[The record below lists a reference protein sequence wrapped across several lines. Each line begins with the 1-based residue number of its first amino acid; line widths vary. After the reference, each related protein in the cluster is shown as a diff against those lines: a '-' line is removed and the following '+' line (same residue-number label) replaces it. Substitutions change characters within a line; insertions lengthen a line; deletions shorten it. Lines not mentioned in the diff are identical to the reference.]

1 MTVVTQSRDPGLM
14 SRMHFGR
21 WVVLGVT
28 MGGAMIACGPKID
41 GGDAKNGGTKDST
54 EMFLDQTDPGR
65 VRLSMITRET
75 APLTVDWSFQ
85 YRKQLEARLKRGT
98 VLVRFTNEKLEFLPE
113 CKAPGKYEYVGV
125 TPGREFVHAYSNAE
139 LQANFPFSAVSLGGR
154 LKKDK
159 HLTAD
164 LRIVGLASLDKPM
177 IKRADLDGEPCREAT
192 HYVVEVMHGGFAFGA
207 ANALAAA
214 AKAGILG
221 VGAQGA
227 TENNDD
233 SVTQDGVLGECDQA
247 SANSTSPPGRCAG
260 IIRIRIVP
268 LEKTA
273 GGQPTCGDG
282 TLWNGS
288 ACVSEQRLGV
298 TPVSAKGK
306 TEPVP
311 MVKVEPNEAPAV
323 PPPPT
328 PATPVAQGAKTGSP
342 GEPKGFACDPAKG
355 PAECWKQ
362 CKGGNAD
369 SCAWTGKFFE
379 FGKDVPK
386 KDVGLA
392 EKLYVVSCN
401 ARSTMG
407 CGWLSELMIG
417 QNRFRDAVGVATKGC
432 DAGDAVGCMHLG
444 YLLYR
449 GQGVPQDRKKAYELN
464 SRACKLREFNACNN
478 AGVALFFQTGGVPAE
493 PVKACEMF
501 KQACDATQES
511 GCVNLAMCTENG
523 VGQPADLKKAVEIY
537 ATQCAD
543 KGSPVACIW
552 AGLLVEKNKPELAL
566 KLYQNACDNTASVGT
581 CVSTSELMTA
591 LPGKYDLEGI
601 DRRAC
606 EGGEQKALGCY
617 NAALVYERGIGVPKQ
632 LPRATMLLER
642 ACKGGV
648 KKACRPAGFLPP

>member
-1 MTVVTQSRDPGLM
+1 MLSIAGTT
-14 SRMHFGR
+14 
-21 WVVLGVT
+21 
-28 MGGAMIACGPKID
+28 IACGPKID
-41 GGDAKNGGTKDST
+41 GGDAKNGGNKEST
-54 EMFLDQTDPGR
+54 EMFLDQTDPSR

-98 VLVRFTNEKLEFLPE
+98 VLVRFTNERLEFLPE

-164 LRIVGLASLDKPM
+164 LRVVGLASLDKAI
-177 IKRADLDGEPCREAT
+177 IKRADLDGEPCRDAT
-192 HYVVEVMHGGFAFGA
+192 HYVVEVMHGGFTFGA
-207 ANALAAA
+207 AHALAAA
-214 AKAGILG
+214 AKAGVLG
-221 VGAQGA
+221 VGAQGSG
-227 TENNDD
+227 ENTDD

-268 LEKTA
+268 LETRA

-298 TPVSAKGK
+298 TPAVAKTNAK
-306 TEPVP
+306 AEPVP
-311 MVKVEPNEAPAV
+311 MVKVEPP
-323 PPPPT
+323 
-328 PATPVAQGAKTGSP
+328 PATPPPAPAQPAQKTG
-342 GEPKGFACDPAKG
+342 EAKGFACDPKDG

-379 FGKDVPK
+379 LGKDVPK
-386 KDVGLA
+386 KDIALA
-392 EKLYVVSCN
+392 EKLYNVSCE

-417 QNRFRDAVGVATKGC
+417 QNRFREGAAIATKGC
-432 DAGDAVGCMHLG
+432 DAGDAIGCMHLG

-464 SRACKLREFNACNN
+464 TRACKLREWNACNN

-493 PVKACEMF
+493 PERACGMF
-501 KQACDATQES
+501 KQACDATGDS
-511 GCVNLAMCTENG
+511 GCVNTAMCLENG
-523 VGQPADLKKAVEIY
+523 VGQAADLKKAIELY
-537 ATQCAD
+537 ATACAD

-552 AGLLVEKNKPELAL
+552 AGLLVEKSKPELAL
-566 KLYQNACDNTASVGT
+566 KLFQNACDNTTAVGT

-601 DRRAC
+601 DRRSC
-606 EGGEQKALGCY
+606 EGGEQRALGCY
-617 NAALVYERGIGVPKQ
+617 NAALMYERGIGGTPRQ
-632 LPRATMLLER
+632 LPRATMLLGQ
-642 ACKGGV
+642 ACKGGL

>member
-1 MTVVTQSRDPGLM
+1 
-14 SRMHFGR
+14 MHFGA
-21 WVVLGVT
+21 WISLAVAV
-28 MGGAMIACGPKID
+28 AACGPKID
-41 GGDAKNGGTKDST
+41 GGDAKNNGAKDST
-54 EMFLDQTDPGR
+54 EMFLDQTDPSR

-164 LRIVGLASLDKPM
+164 LRVVGLASLDKPM

-221 VGAQGA
+221 VGAQGSS
-227 TENNDD
+227 ENSDD
-233 SVTQDGVLGECDQA
+233 AVTQDGVLGECDQA
-247 SANSTSPPGRCAG
+247 SANATSPPGRCAG

-268 LEKTA
+268 LEKAA

-288 ACVSEQRLGV
+288 ACVSETRLGV
-298 TPVSAKGK
+298 TPVVAKAK
-306 TEPVP
+306 TEPPP
-311 MVKVEPNEAPAV
+311 MVKVEPTEATPPPAPAS
-323 PPPPT
+323 
-328 PATPVAQGAKTGSP
+328 PAQKSTG
-342 GEPKGFACDPAKG
+342 EAKGFACDPMKG

-379 FGKDVPK
+379 VGKDVPK
-386 KDVGLA
+386 KDAVLA
-392 EKLYVVSCN
+392 EKLYTVACN
-401 ARSTMG
+401 ARSTVG
-407 CGWLSELMIG
+407 CGWLSELMVG
-417 QNRFRDAVGVATKGC
+417 QNRFREAVSIATKGC
-432 DAGDAVGCMHLG
+432 DAGDATGCMHLG

-464 SRACKLREFNACNN
+464 LRACKLREWQACNN
-478 AGVALFFQTGGVPAE
+478 GGVQLFFQTGGVPAE

-501 KQACDATQES
+501 KQACDATQEA

-523 VGQPADLKKAVEIY
+523 VGAPADLKKAVEIY

-543 KGSPVACIW
+543 KGSPIACIW

-566 KLYQNACDNTASVGT
+566 KLYQNACDNTTSVGT

-601 DRRAC
+601 DRRSC

-642 ACKGGV
+642 ACRGGL

>member
-1 MTVVTQSRDPGLM
+1 MRTV
-14 SRMHFGR
+14 HFGR
-21 WVVLGVT
+21 FLLLGVIT
-28 MGGAMIACGPKID
+28 AGALIACGPKID
-41 GGDAKNGGTKDST
+41 GDTKNGGTKDST
-54 EMFLDQTDPGR
+54 EMFLDQTDPAR

-98 VLVRFTNEKLEFLPE
+98 VLVRFTNERLEFLPE
-113 CKAPGKYEYVGV
+113 CKAPGRYEYVGV

-164 LRIVGLASLDKPM
+164 LRVVGLASLDKPL
-177 IKRADLDGEPCREAT
+177 IKRAELEGEPCRDAT

-221 VGAQGA
+221 VGASGA
-227 TENNDD
+227 TENADD
-233 SVTQDGVLGECDQA
+233 ALSQDGVLGECDQA
-247 SANSTSPPGRCAG
+247 SANATSPPGRCAG
-260 IIRIRIVP
+260 IVRIRIVP
-268 LEKTA
+268 LEKPA
-273 GGQPTCGDG
+273 GGQPACGDG

-288 ACVSEQRLGV
+288 ACVSEARLGV
-298 TPVSAKGK
+298 TPASAKGK
-306 TEPVP
+306 TEPPP
-311 MVKVEPNEAPAV
+311 MVKVEPNEAPVPAA
-323 PPPPT
+323 PPPPSAPPET
-328 PATPVAQGAKTGSP
+328 GAGV
-342 GEPKGFACDPAKG
+342 KGFACDPQKG
-355 PAECWKQ
+355 AAECWKQ

-379 FGKDVPK
+379 LGRDVPK
-386 KDVGLA
+386 KDIALA
-392 EKLYVVSCN
+392 EKLFMVSCN
-401 ARSTMG
+401 ARSNMG
-407 CGWLSELMIG
+407 CGWLSELMVA
-417 QNRFRDAVGVATKGC
+417 QNRFKEAAAIATKGC
-432 DAGDAVGCMHLG
+432 DAGDAGGCMHLG

-464 SRACKLREFNACNN
+464 LRACKLREWQACNN
-478 AGVALFFQTGGVPAE
+478 GGVQLFFQTGGVPAE
-493 PVKACEMF
+493 PVRACEMF
-501 KQACDATQES
+501 KQACDATQEA

-523 VGQPADLKKAVEIY
+523 VGQPADLKKAVELY

-543 KGSPVACIW
+543 KASAIACIW
-552 AGLLVEKNKPELAL
+552 AGLLIEKNKPELAL

-581 CVSTSELMTA
+581 CVSTSELMSA
-591 LPGKYDLEGI
+591 LPGKYDLDGI
-601 DRRAC
+601 DRRSC

-617 NAALVYERGIGVPKQ
+617 NAALMYERGIGGTPRQ

-642 ACKGGV
+642 ACKGGL